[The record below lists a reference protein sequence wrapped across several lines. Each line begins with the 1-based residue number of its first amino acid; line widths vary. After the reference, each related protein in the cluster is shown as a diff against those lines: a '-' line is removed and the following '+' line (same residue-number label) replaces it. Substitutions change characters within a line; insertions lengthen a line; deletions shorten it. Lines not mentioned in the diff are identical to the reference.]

1 MPHQVRALDALER
14 DNRVLLEYQP
24 GTGKSLIAIEAIER
38 YGDASLLTMA
48 SGGLPVFEQQAQE
61 WAFAG
66 SPVTVPYSM
75 LVKWAASPSGAREAL
90 RRANG
95 RLPLMVADEC
105 HRLKGRKTA
114 WTIQYEKLAS
124 RTDRLLMMTGTSM
137 PVGSIDLYM
146 YLRLLFPGD
155 RRFTSYWRWVAEW
168 FEQTVN
174 RHSGMM
180 SEIGRMK
187 RDPAEF
193 VAQFEG
199 RWLFASIDDDLP
211 ETSHQVIECEM
222 TSKQHKVYHD
232 LRKLLMATVGETEL
246 VYFQPGTQWAKMI
259 QVSTGLECVDPDT
272 KSSSKLDTLD
282 SILSDRE
289 GQSTVVFCMYRST
302 VEAMSRRFPTAE
314 LLHGGMSKLQRSQ
327 AAERF
332 RAGESPLILCTYAA
346 AAEGWNF
353 QRANCVIRVEP
364 AVRAGDMEQAWRRI
378 YRQGQ
383 TKRCLLI
390 DLVTPHSVDSK
401 LRHELSVAQSQ
412 TDEVKAALRL
422 L

>member
-180 SEIGRMK
+180 S
-187 RDPAEF
+187 
-193 VAQFEG
+193 
-199 RWLFASIDDDLP
+199 
-211 ETSHQVIECEM
+211 
-222 TSKQHKVYHD
+222 
-232 LRKLLMATVGETEL
+232 
-246 VYFQPGTQWAKMI
+246 
-259 QVSTGLECVDPDT
+259 
-272 KSSSKLDTLD
+272 
-282 SILSDRE
+282 
-289 GQSTVVFCMYRST
+289 
-302 VEAMSRRFPTAE
+302 
-314 LLHGGMSKLQRSQ
+314 
-327 AAERF
+327 
-332 RAGESPLILCTYAA
+332 
-346 AAEGWNF
+346 
-353 QRANCVIRVEP
+353 
-364 AVRAGDMEQAWRRI
+364 
-378 YRQGQ
+378 
-383 TKRCLLI
+383 
-390 DLVTPHSVDSK
+390 
-401 LRHELSVAQSQ
+401 
-412 TDEVKAALRL
+412 
-422 L
+422 